1 VEERYA
7 ELLANLRQDLDDVEV
22 AMKRLDEGTYG
33 HCEVCGTALPAD
45 HLEARPAAR
54 RCPAC
59 D

>member
-7 ELLANLRQDLDDVEV
+7 ESLAHLRQDLDDVEA
-22 AMKRLDEGTYG
+22 AMRRLEEGTYG
-33 HCEVCGTALPAD
+33 HCEACGAVLPAE
-45 HLEARPAAR
+45 HLEGRPAAL